1 MKKILHLVY
10 QVSKIV
16 EYFVWVRLI
25 FIVWCFLFHKR
36 VKRETNIVFLPHITE
51 ILIAF
56 WLGVFVWLLK
66 TLLIRVL
73 ASYFYV
79 TTYFDRIRESL
90 FDQFVIETLSGPH
103 LVEITTTGGRL
114 RSGITIVQLEKINPK
129 LVSAWKMKKLI
140 NMVRQETLTTM
151 DEHAT
156 QIKSVDDAKIAAQ
169 KIFENVVRHNDR
181 LLFIN
186 LVLLTI

>member
-25 FIVWCFLFHKR
+25 FIAWCFLFHKR
-36 VKRETNIVFLPHITE
+36 VKRETNIVFLHHITE

-73 ASYFYV
+73 ASCFYV
-79 TTYFDRIRESL
+79 TSYVDRIRESI

-103 LVEITTTGGRL
+103 LVEIPTTGGRL

-140 NMVRQETLTTM
+140 KYGSSRGTYYYG
-151 DEHAT
+151 
-156 QIKSVDDAKIAAQ
+156 
-169 KIFENVVRHNDR
+169 
-181 LLFIN
+181 
-186 LVLLTI
+186 